1 MAAMVILL
9 DMNSDRGTAEGV
21 RERRRG
27 ARVRQARPVKVYD
40 PMTGRYFAGRTCDVG
55 TTGARLAL
63 PVSTPL
69 RPGRPLNIHIGVARG
84 GQPLAHRRQMIPARV
99 IWVERPERGRT
110 GSLEAGIEFEP
121 TIEARL
127 HAA

>member
-1 MAAMVILL
+1 MLTISGTEAAVEGME
-9 DMNSDRGTAEGV
+9 ACGV

-40 PMTGRYFAGRTCDVG
+40 PTTGRFFAGRTCDVSSS
-55 TTGARLAL
+55 GARIWL
-63 PVSTPL
+63 PLFVPL
-69 RPGRPLNIHIGVARG
+69 RPGKALSVHIGLDRG
-84 GQPLAHRRQMIPARV
+84 GQPLANRRQMIPARV
-99 IWVERPERGRT
+99 VWMDRREQGAGRA
-110 GSLEAGIEFEP
+110 LEAGIEYEP